1 MADPVTL
8 SAIAIGSTVAGGLT
22 KAVGGFMGGQAS
34 SSAYNYQSGVARLN
48 ASIQKQN
55 ASYERDVGEVKAQ
68 ASGMK
73 TAQQVA
79 QIKSVQSGS
88 NLSINGGS
96 AANVRESQQAIG
108 EFDQNVIRSNAARRA
123 YGYDVEVMQQETQS
137 NVYKMAGSNAKRSG
151 MIEGISSLLG
161 TASSVASKWLDMDR
175 TGIGSGGDRVAYQG
189 TGEWW
194 NG

>member
-1 MADPVTL
+1 MGPEVLAGV
-8 SAIAIGSTVAGGLT
+8 AIAGTVGGGLT
-22 KAVGGFMGGQAS
+22 KALGGFMGGQAS

-55 ASYERDVGEVKAQ
+55 AAYERDVGEVKAQ

-73 TAQQVA
+73 TSQQVA

-96 AANVRESQQAIG
+96 AANVRESQQAVG

-123 YGYDVEVMQQETQS
+123 YGYDVEAMQAETQS

-151 MIEGISSLLG
+151 MIDAAGSILG
-161 TASSVASKWLDMDR
+161 TASSVAGKWLDASR
-175 TGIGSGGDRVAYQG
+175 TGIGSGGDKVAYQG